1 MALISVANFN
11 YFQMAFFQ
19 KMKHNSIFG
28 HYLGRVGNTCSDEK
42 YRYRTFWMISW
53 TSFYLTTIFA
63 NYFESL
69 SPCVNFELIY
79 AFINEMIQNRTATR
93 FAKDARSN
101 VLNAGLYPEPIQYRF
116 SNHYPVFY

>member
-1 MALISVANFN
+1 M
-11 YFQMAFFQ
+11 
-19 KMKHNSIFG
+19 
-28 HYLGRVGNTCSDEK
+28 CSDEK

-53 TSFYLTTIFA
+53 TLFYLTTIFA

-69 SPCVNFELIY
+69 SPCVIFELIY